1 MWFAYLRIYCCK
13 MLASCALEHGSDVM
27 LNDRKSLNGDREAV
41 LVLTVSFTLL
51 TFDAAQK
58 AFATCLASQGSDPI
72 LSASASKPAD
82 AASLIPIRRQ
92 TDFFR

>member
-1 MWFAYLRIYCCK
+1 
-13 MLASCALEHGSDVM
+13 M
-27 LNDRKSLNGDREAV
+27 LNDRKSLNGDLEAA
-41 LVLTVSFTLL
+41 LALTVSLTLL

-58 AFATCLASQGSDPI
+58 AFATCLASQGSDPM